1 MLEVTSHFNAASD
14 PVRSGIHDTLDSGN
28 YHVEADVG
36 RQLVQIKSGIDHMR
50 LDNNFL
56 DSSQYWGNRFNTT
69 PVRNEKYGE
78 PFLILNCLFTVG
90 MHQKSIINSAFGR
103 KPFIFCNIPNV
114 QC

>member
-14 PVRSGIHDTLDSGN
+14 PLRYGIHDTLNSGN
-28 YHVEADVG
+28 YHVEPDVG

-56 DSSQYWGNRFNTT
+56 DSSQYWGNKFNTT

-78 PFLILNCLFTVG
+78 SFPILQIDYLFR
-90 MHQKSIINSAFGR
+90 ICINTL
-103 KPFIFCNIPNV
+103 FCIRNQSMV
-114 QC
+114 FAADRE